1 MLRIGKNLG
10 VMATAVLLLASTGCG
25 SPKLYPV
32 KGKIALEGKPMKGG
46 GAITFMPVSDQAAK
60 AASGTIDE
68 EGNYELMTEKP
79 GDGSMPGEFRV
90 VINQTVEQEGEGG
103 SDESKRVVKASM
115 VVAEADRIP
124 QIYGDAY
131 ESPLR
136 ATVEAKDLNE
146 FNFDLKRR
154 VVDPSRPPGAM
165 RNLDFSRTYASR

>member
-1 MLRIGKNLG
+1 
-10 VMATAVLLLASTGCG
+10 MAIAVLVLAVAGCG
-25 SPKLYPV
+25 GPKLYPV
-32 KGKIALEGKPMKGG
+32 KGRITLEGKPMKGG
-46 GAITFMPVSDQAAK
+46 GAITFMPVSDQTAK
-60 AASGTIDE
+60 LASGTIDE
-68 EGNYELMTEKP
+68 NGNYELMTEKP

-90 VINQTVEQEGEGG
+90 VINQTVEEEGEGG
-103 SDESKRVVKASM
+103 SDESKRVEKASL
-115 VVAEADRIP
+115 VVPEADRIP